1 MPDVYVRVVRR
12 AGRWKWE
19 LIEDGVMVDDGPAF
33 EKRVEAISAA
43 SERFPEHFLEAE
55 EK

>member
-1 MPDVYVRVVRR
+1 MPDVYVRVVPH
-12 AGRWKWE
+12 AGRWKWQ
-19 LIEDGVMVDDGPAF
+19 LIQDGVVMEDGPAY

-43 SERFPEHFLEAE
+43 SHLFPEHQLEAE

>member
-12 AGRWKWE
+12 AGRWLWE
-19 LIEDGVMVDDGPAF
+19 LMEDGTVKETGPAY

-43 SERFPEHFLEAE
+43 SHLFPEHFLEAE
-55 EK
+55 ER